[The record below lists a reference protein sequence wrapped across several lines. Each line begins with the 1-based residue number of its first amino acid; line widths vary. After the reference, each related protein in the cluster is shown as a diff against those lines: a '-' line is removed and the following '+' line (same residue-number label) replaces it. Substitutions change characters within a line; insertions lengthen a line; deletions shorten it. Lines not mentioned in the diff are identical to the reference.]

1 MRECIARHERDK
13 PQSRLA
19 WLFGVHPLRSDARAW
34 YRGAL
39 GELAVARRLDAMGGE
54 WVAIHGVPIGSRGAD
69 IDHLVIGPSGV
80 YTVNT
85 KRHADARIFAGG
97 GSIRINGQ
105 PTQYVRNSQYE
116 AERVAAKLS
125 AAVRY
130 PIEVT
135 PVIALVDAAEVTYGK
150 KEPVVALLTVSRLT
164 SWLQRNR
171 RTLSSVQIREISAVA
186 ARLSTW
192 GSSLTGGSPDH
203 EVAQRFDQIDRAV
216 TGAIFRNRLWIVAAV
231 IIGGS
236 VALNAISAQLGAV
249 LG

>member
-1 MRECIARHERDK
+1 MRECIARHERDE

-19 WLFGVHPLRSDARAW
+19 WLFGVHPLRPDARAW

-80 YTVNT
+80 YTINT
-85 KRHADARIFAGG
+85 KRHAGARVFAGG
-97 GSIRINGQ
+97 GSIRVNGQ

-116 AERVAAKLS
+116 ADRVATKLS

-130 PIEVT
+130 PVEVT
-135 PVIALVDAAEVTYGK
+135 PVIAVVEAAEVTYGK
-150 KEPVVALLTVSRLT
+150 KDPAVAILSVSRLT

-171 RTLSSVQIREISAVA
+171 RTLSAGQIRELTAAA

-192 GSSLTGGSPDH
+192 GSTITEGMPDR
-203 EVAQRFDQIDRAV
+203 EVLERFGQIDQAV
-216 TGAIFRNRLWIVAAV
+216 TGAILRNRLWMIAAV
-231 IIGGS
+231 VAVGS
-236 VALNAISAQLGAV
+236 IAFTAISDQLSVMSG
-249 LG
+249 